1 MEQLKKIKWDI
12 IGTSAIL
19 TALGIILIIF
29 PAAVNEMIVYVLAA
43 GMFLISGISFYN
55 FFNKKTETDFYRND
69 LVLAVASLV
78 IAIVILTKKQELI
91 SLVPIVF
98 GILIIISGVKK
109 LQNAIDIIR
118 LKMGGWI
125 PVMVLAGINVIFGII
140 MICNASHTATVIT
153 ILIGVGLAFS
163 GLTDIFATLWVSGRA
178 KRTLKRISANSYDK
192 ADDKDNDE
200 E

>member
-12 IGTSAIL
+12 IGTSVIL

-43 GMFLISGISFYN
+43 GMFLMSGISFYN
-55 FFNKKTETDFYRND
+55 FFNKKTEVDFYRND
-69 LVLAVASLV
+69 LVVAVASLV

-109 LQNAIDIIR
+109 LQNALDIIR

-125 PVMVLAGINVIFGII
+125 PIMVLAGINVIFGII
-140 MICNASHTATVIT
+140 MICNASKAATVIT

-163 GLTDIFATLWVSGRA
+163 GLSDIFATLWVSGRA
-178 KRTLKRISANSYDK
+178 KKILKRITASSLDES
-192 ADDKDNDE
+192 DDKDNDE

>member
-1 MEQLKKIKWDI
+1 MEQLKKIKWDV

-43 GMFLISGISFYN
+43 GMFLLSGISFYN
-55 FFNKKTETDFYRND
+55 FFNKKTEAEFYRND
-69 LVLAVASLV
+69 LVFAVATLV

-98 GILIIISGVKK
+98 GIFIIISGVKK

-118 LKMGGWI
+118 LKLGGWI
-125 PVMVLAGINVIFGII
+125 PVMVLAAINLIFGII
-140 MICNASHTATVIT
+140 MICNSSKAATVIT
-153 ILIGVGLAFS
+153 VLIGVGLAFS
-163 GLTDIFATLWVSGRA
+163 GLSDIFATLWVSGRA
-178 KRTLKRISANSYDK
+178 KKILKRMPVSSPEKD
-192 ADDKDNDE
+192 DDKDNDE